1 MFLILKNINMIL
13 SKQQLMKRISE
24 NQKMKSNSL
33 SNAIKTKQGITEKE
47 SKIAKELN
55 NYFIGVGIAFARK
68 IPIVTKYV

>member
-24 NQKMKSNSL
+24 NQKMNSNSL

-55 NYFIGVGIAFARK
+55 NYFIGVGTAFARK
-68 IPIVTKYV
+68 ILIVTKYV